1 MEVIVA
7 NPCGFC
13 YGVKRAVE
21 IAESAVDH
29 LPAATLGPLI
39 HNPQF
44 TEALEQK
51 GVLCKDSLDE
61 FAPGET
67 VIFRSHGVAPE
78 VYEEAATKNLHI
90 LDATCPNVKMNQK
103 KASQAVSDGYFV
115 VIIGEKEHPEVKSIL
130 AFCKKNGIILECK
143 DDIGEVPP
151 ARKYCVLSQTTFESA
166 KFDEMLQALQQA
178 RPGEYRVEKSI
189 CLATSQRQQ
198 AAAELAHKV
207 DAFIVIGGRNSANTK
222 HLTELVSAICPRC
235 YQVETARE
243 LSPEMFHGCRKV
255 GITAGAST
263 PDRIIKEAVMA
274 MENMENKKME
284 GDFAAM
290 LDASMED
297 FGVHPGKL
305 VKGKISQVD
314 KEGVFVDFGYTRD
327 GLIAWKD
334 WAVDANGDELMNT
347 LNVGDEVEAVVI
359 PSSSEDFVGLSKIR
373 AEKEAAWKNIAPLAE
388 GEKRPAK
395 VKVLR
400 VIKKRNRDRD
410 RDAEGQ
416 NVRPVVGLAV
426 AVEGVEGFM
435 PASHVE
441 LRHIDDFTPYV
452 GQELDAEIIEVDPEK
467 KRIVVSRRDL
477 LKAEKA
483 KKHEEWLANR
493 EAAREAAR
501 AARLAKE
508 EAAYGKIAEGEI
520 YEGKVVKVAEF
531 GLFVEVVDG
540 LVGLVHNSELSYDR
554 GVKADDV
561 AKEGDMVKVFVKKI
575 DKENRRVSLS
585 IKATMEDPWIAAAA
599 GFKEGD
605 VVDGVV
611 DRFLPFGA
619 LVRLNDKVEGMIHVS
634 EIAEERVEKP
644 EDVLKIGQEVKPMII
659 KIDRAHRKIGLS
671 LTRAKKNAEKA
682 QMDAYMSHNSDE
694 ALTNNAMAEQLEGLK
709 K

>member
-1 MEVIVA
+1 MEVILA

-13 YGVKRAVE
+13 YGVQRAVR
-21 IAESAVDH
+21 IAEEAADH

-39 HNPQF
+39 HNPQV
-44 TEALEQK
+44 TEELGKK
-51 GVLCKDSLDE
+51 GVLCKERLEE
-61 FAPGET
+61 FSPGET
-67 VIFRSHGVAPE
+67 IIFRSHGVSPSI
-78 VYEEAATKNLHI
+78 YEEAVKKNLQI

-103 KASQAVSDGYFV
+103 KASQAVSEGYFV
-115 VIIGEKEHPEVKSIL
+115 VIIGENAHPETKSVL
-130 AFCKKNGIILECK
+130 AFCGNNGMILECK
-143 DDIGEVPP
+143 DDIGKVPP
-151 ARKYCVLSQTTFESA
+151 NGKYCVISQTTLELA
-166 KFDEMLQALQQA
+166 KFEEMLGVLRQS
-178 RPGEYRVEKSI
+178 RPGTYRVEKSI
-189 CLATSQRQQ
+189 CLATSERQK
-198 AAAELAHKV
+198 AAAELAERV
-207 DAFIVIGGRNSANTK
+207 DAFVVLGGRNSANTR
-222 HLTELVSAICPRC
+222 HLTELVRAICPRC
-235 YQVETARE
+235 YQVETAKE
-243 LSPEMFHGCRKV
+243 LSPEMFQGCSKV

-305 VKGKISQVD
+305 VNGKVSQVD
-314 KEGVFVDFGYTRD
+314 KDGVYVDFGYTRD

-334 WAVDANGDELMNT
+334 WAVDADYEDLMDT
-347 LNVGDEVEAVVI
+347 VKEGDEVEAVVI
-359 PSSSEDFVGLSKIR
+359 PSSSEDFVDLSKIR

-410 RDAEGQ
+410 AENT

-452 GQELDAEIIEVDPEK
+452 GQELDAEIIEIDPEK

-501 AARLAKE
+501 AARAAKE
-508 EAAYGKIAEGEI
+508 EAAYEKIAEGET
-520 YEGKVVKVAEF
+520 YEGKVVKAAEF

-554 GVKADDV
+554 GVKAADV
-561 AKEGDMVKVFVKKI
+561 AKEGDLVNVFVKKI
-575 DKENRRVSLS
+575 DKENHRVSLS
-585 IKATMEDPWIAAAA
+585 IKATMEDPWVAAAA
-599 GFKEGD
+599 AFKEGQT
-605 VVDGVV
+605 VEGTI

-634 EIAEERVEKP
+634 EIADERVEKP
-644 EDVLKIGQEVKPMII
+644 EDVLKIGQVVTPMII
-659 KIDRAHRKIGLS
+659 KIDRSHRKIGLS

-682 QMDAYMSHNSDE
+682 QMDAYMSHNSEE
-694 ALTNNAMAEQLEGLK
+694 AFTNNAMAEQLEGLK
-709 K
+709 G